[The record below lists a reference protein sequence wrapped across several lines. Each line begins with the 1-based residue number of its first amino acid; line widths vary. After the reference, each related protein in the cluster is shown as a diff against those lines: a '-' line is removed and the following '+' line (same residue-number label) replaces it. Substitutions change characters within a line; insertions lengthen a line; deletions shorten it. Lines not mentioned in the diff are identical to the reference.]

1 MTAKRR
7 QVNIAISALTQAQI
21 DEMMAQEIA
30 TTKTAL
36 VALALDRLHQELAR
50 QQEEK
55 DG

>member
-21 DEMMAQEIA
+21 DEMMEAEVA

-36 VALALDRLHQELAR
+36 VALAIDRLHQELAR
-50 QQEEK
+50 QEQE
-55 DG
+55 D